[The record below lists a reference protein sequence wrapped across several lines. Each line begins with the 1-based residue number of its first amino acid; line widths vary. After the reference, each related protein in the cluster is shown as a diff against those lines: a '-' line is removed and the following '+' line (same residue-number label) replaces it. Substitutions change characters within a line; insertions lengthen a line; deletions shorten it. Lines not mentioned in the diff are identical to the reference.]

1 MAATP
6 GYRDLAHYQNVNMSP
21 TWLEVAADPA
31 VVGPVGDGGRQQL
44 LEGVVQPR
52 TGDHHRGED
61 VVCLGALVSVLLSR
75 CGDRSCVRTLATRT
89 PHTLPPFS
97 RMVVTLA
104 RTSTRPPALCTM
116 LLWTGLILQTVS
128 AHLDDG
134 QNIERDLTAASDWVV
149 TSTLHKVSVQSCL
162 EMVR

>member
-1 MAATP
+1 MP
-6 GYRDLAHYQNVNMSP
+6 
-21 TWLEVAADPA
+21 
-31 VVGPVGDGGRQQL
+31 
-44 LEGVVQPR
+44 
-52 TGDHHRGED
+52 
-61 VVCLGALVSVLLSR
+61 
-75 CGDRSCVRTLATRT
+75 TLATRT

-104 RTSTRPPALCTM
+104 RTSTRPPALCTIVF
-116 LLWTGLILQTVS
+116 WTGLILQMAS